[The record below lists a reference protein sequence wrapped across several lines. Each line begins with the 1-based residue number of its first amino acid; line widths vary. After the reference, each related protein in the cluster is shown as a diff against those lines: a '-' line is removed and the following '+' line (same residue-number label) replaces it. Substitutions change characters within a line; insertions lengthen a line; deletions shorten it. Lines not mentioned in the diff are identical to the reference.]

1 VEVEVVL
8 EVIIPITH
16 IQFNSP
22 TVVKKEK
29 LVTVKTSLRYL
40 CLAVVEAVEQDIQTP
55 LAVRVVALTT
65 MVVMVLQT
73 NLDLVEVLLRMEPQM
88 VVVTVVIL
96 VKMVKTQ
103 QVLVTQVLQEQRL
116 KV

>member
-1 VEVEVVL
+1 MVL
-8 EVIIPITH
+8 EVIIPITD

-22 TVVKKEK
+22 TGAKKEK

-55 LAVRVVALTT
+55 LAVRVVILTT

-73 NLDLVEVLLRMEPQM
+73 NLDLVEVLLVQ
-88 VVVTVVIL
+88 VVVELVELIL
-96 VKMVKTQ
+96 VLVLLVVQEQ
-103 QVLVTQVLQEQRL
+103 QVQLIQVVVAEG
-116 KV
+116 VHM